1 MAREVYRRQAG
12 GVRNLG
18 YPFLQGGASA
28 LHAERRCER
37 EEKERMPN
45 KGKGLGRPL
54 WTITSNQTSQ
64 LDVLASH
71 PDDDG
76 GFLPVFSFEE
86 EAETFLGLL
95 GDAGNADWTSRE
107 MTTGELI
114 SMLLAP
120 CAEVKRVAL
129 DPLPLP
135 LGSAM
140 LPFVSV
146 TRARFVQ
153 ELMG

>member
-1 MAREVYRRQAG
+1 M
-12 GVRNLG
+12 
-18 YPFLQGGASA
+18 
-28 LHAERRCER
+28 
-37 EEKERMPN
+37 
-45 KGKGLGRPL
+45 
-54 WTITSNQTSQ
+54 
-64 LDVLASH
+64 
-71 PDDDG
+71 
-76 GFLPVFSFEE
+76 PVFSFEE

-95 GDAGNADWTSRE
+95 GDAGNTDWSSRE
-107 MTTGELI
+107 MTTDELM

-135 LGSAM
+135 LGSTM

-146 TRARFVQ
+146 TRDRFVQ

>member
-1 MAREVYRRQAG
+1 MRK
-12 GVRNLG
+12 LG

-28 LHAERRCER
+28 LQAERQCER

-45 KGKGLGRPL
+45 KGKGLGQRPL
-54 WTITSNQTSQ
+54 WTIASNQASQ
-64 LDVLASH
+64 LDVLTAD
-71 PDDDG
+71 PDEDG

-95 GDAGNADWTSRE
+95 GDAGNAEWSSRE
-107 MTTGELI
+107 TTTGELI
-114 SMLLAP
+114 SMLRAA
-120 CAEVKRVAL
+120 CAEVKQVAL

-153 ELMG
+153 ELME

>member
-1 MAREVYRRQAG
+1 
-12 GVRNLG
+12 
-18 YPFLQGGASA
+18 
-28 LHAERRCER
+28 
-37 EEKERMPN
+37 MPN
-45 KGKGLGRPL
+45 KGKGLGQRPL

-64 LDVLASH
+64 LDVLTAD
-71 PDDDG
+71 PDEDG

-95 GDAGNADWTSRE
+95 GDVGNADWSSRE
-107 MTTGELI
+107 VTTGELI
-114 SMLLAP
+114 SMLRAP

-153 ELMG
+153 ELME

>member
-1 MAREVYRRQAG
+1 
-12 GVRNLG
+12 
-18 YPFLQGGASA
+18 LQ
-28 LHAERRCER
+28 AERRCER

-45 KGKGLGRPL
+45 KGKGLGQRPL
-54 WTITSNQTSQ
+54 WTITSNQTIQ
-64 LDVLASH
+64 LDVLTSD
-71 PDDDG
+71 PDEDG

-95 GDAGNADWTSRE
+95 GDAGNADWSSRE

-114 SMLLAP
+114 SMLQAP

-153 ELMG
+153 ELME

>member
-1 MAREVYRRQAG
+1 
-12 GVRNLG
+12 
-18 YPFLQGGASA
+18 LQ
-28 LHAERRCER
+28 AERRCER

-45 KGKGLGRPL
+45 KGKGLGQRPL

-86 EAETFLGLL
+86 EAETFLRLL
-95 GDAGNADWTSRE
+95 GDVGNADWSSRE
-107 MTTGELI
+107 VTTGELI
-114 SMLLAP
+114 SMLRAP

-153 ELMG
+153 ELME

>member
-1 MAREVYRRQAG
+1 
-12 GVRNLG
+12 LG
-18 YPFLQGGASA
+18 YLFLQGGASA

-37 EEKERMPN
+37 EEKERVPS
-45 KGKGLGRPL
+45 KGKGLGQRPL
-54 WTITSNQTSQ
+54 WTIARNEADR
-64 LDVLASH
+64 LDVLTA
-71 PDDDG
+71 DADEGG

-95 GDAGNADWTSRE
+95 EDAGNADWASRE

-114 SMLLAP
+114 SMLRAP

-153 ELMG
+153 ELME

>member
-1 MAREVYRRQAG
+1 M
-12 GVRNLG
+12 
-18 YPFLQGGASA
+18 
-28 LHAERRCER
+28 
-37 EEKERMPN
+37 
-45 KGKGLGRPL
+45 
-54 WTITSNQTSQ
+54 
-64 LDVLASH
+64 
-71 PDDDG
+71 
-76 GFLPVFSFEE
+76 PVFSFEE

-95 GDAGNADWTSRE
+95 GDAGNAEWSSRE
-107 MTTGELI
+107 VTTGELI
-114 SMLLAP
+114 SMLRAL
-120 CAEVKRVAL
+120 CAEVKQVAL